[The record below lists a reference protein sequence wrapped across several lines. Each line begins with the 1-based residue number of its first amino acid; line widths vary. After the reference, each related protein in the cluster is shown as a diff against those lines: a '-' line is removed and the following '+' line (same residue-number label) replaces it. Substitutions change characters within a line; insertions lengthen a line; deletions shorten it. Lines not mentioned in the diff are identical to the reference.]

1 MSMTGIAR
9 GRSRWRQGD
18 GSSNRNAAHSTV
30 PNPDHQGVVSSRKQA
45 TYPGMLSDSVFA
57 TVDRQSKTRK
67 AIAVPMK
74 ILIEE
79 EFSNDVNSR
88 HISPGAV
95 GRLMGLDSLP
105 SSGIHNKHRHT
116 KSHAPKTSPSSFH
129 GRTGLHD
136 IPHRRSVDT
145 INVFEGMEATKT
157 NMHRSPRSKIGSTTS
172 RSDKVVSADID
183 FIRQKFMD
191 AKRLSIDESLHISEE
206 FNETLDALVS
216 NSDLL
221 LDFLQNFDPAVIRDL
236 HNHGSPS
243 STANCIT
250 ILKPSRRNQF
260 IDMDNI
266 YPQEKGTESIFNEQM
281 EGKHSLWKPYSN
293 VPLQSLKEDSCSSR
307 QKLSRSSHQENTGKR
322 GSPTR
327 IVVLKPNL
335 EKPHD
340 IEEALPL
347 HHKISHSDYRRH
359 KECPEVDRWTPNTE
373 DYMCQVPLGDSETLS
388 RMGKGS
394 REIAREITKQMRAAR
409 GGSRKHSVKPETR
422 TLASDERSQF
432 QSSVTRPKT
441 PESIH
446 RYSESC
452 DAWASSSLN
461 SLPTYSTETS
471 ESKEAKKHLSNRWKK
486 TRQCQHQETDND
498 SFNTLGDML
507 ALSDQ
512 NASNVATHKMTCRKC
527 PKSEVQSDRIQSSYP
542 LGISTND
549 GWKDTNTSK
558 LTRSKSLPPSF
569 IRGVQKSNNRKR
581 SGSVTYNEFSM
592 LKDVLKVGPHYSEYA
607 YRSRQRRSLSR
618 DSTIHGDESDP
629 MSTDNEENMV
639 VEREIHVNYEEP
651 INGTAV
657 TYTSGQSQHPTNL
670 DHELDAIGVLDTSS
684 AVPFSNKKSL
694 SPAEQDQ
701 QVLKMTTT
709 ALDNCFLVPNLDDLM
724 PKHEQIEYHQADDYP
739 ATYDPHIASD
749 SPEENNH
756 HLGDVSETLCILP
769 DVLESPANSN
779 KDDQQSPMSVL
790 ESSMDGE
797 DVYSGDFEKISADL
811 QELRLQLGLLKRET
825 TDTRDGSELSI
836 LSDDETAR
844 RSLPETG
851 ESHAFRNTEERDFSY
866 VFDMLV
872 ALGIHAANEDDLL
885 DNCYLLEC
893 SAGLDLYDDL
903 EQKYDSLIL
912 WPVHERKL
920 LFDITNAVLG
930 DMITSVMNGCS
941 KGLMARCSPGW
952 NREDFAELVWQRVV
966 QLRQEIEFNQEA
978 LLLSVEWAG
987 SEDGASLVGRDIGNM
1002 LQDDLVQEIVADFL
1016 GATKFAKLRG

>member
-1 MSMTGIAR
+1 MSMAGIAR

-30 PNPDHQGVVSSRKQA
+30 PNPDHQEIPCDERLCSYVVLAAGVVSSRKQA

-549 GWKDTNTSK
+549 GWKDTTTSK

-724 PKHEQIEYHQADDYP
+724 PKNRQRTPTKMTSKVQCLFLNLPWTEKMFTLGILRRSVQISKA
-739 ATYDPHIASD
+739 
-749 SPEENNH
+749 
-756 HLGDVSETLCILP
+756 
-769 DVLESPANSN
+769 
-779 KDDQQSPMSVL
+779 K
-790 ESSMDGE
+790 
-797 DVYSGDFEKISADL
+797 
-811 QELRLQLGLLKRET
+811 LRLQLGLLKRET

-866 VFDMLV
+866 VFDMLA

-952 NREDFAELVWQRVV
+952 NREEFAELVWQRVV

-1002 LQDDLVQEIVADFL
+1002 LQDDLVQEIIADFL
-1016 GATKFAKLRG
+1016 GATKSAKLRG

>member
-1 MSMTGIAR
+1 MSMAGIAR

-549 GWKDTNTSK
+549 GWKDTTTSK

-592 LKDVLKVGPHYSEYA
+592 LKDVLK
-607 YRSRQRRSLSR
+607 
-618 DSTIHGDESDP
+618 
-629 MSTDNEENMV
+629 
-639 VEREIHVNYEEP
+639 
-651 INGTAV
+651 
-657 TYTSGQSQHPTNL
+657 
-670 DHELDAIGVLDTSS
+670 
-684 AVPFSNKKSL
+684 
-694 SPAEQDQ
+694 DQ

-866 VFDMLV
+866 VFDMLA

-952 NREDFAELVWQRVV
+952 NREEFAELVWQRVV

-1002 LQDDLVQEIVADFL
+1002 LQDDLVQEIIADFL
-1016 GATKFAKLRG
+1016 GATKSAKLRG

>member
-1 MSMTGIAR
+1 MAGIAR

-549 GWKDTNTSK
+549 GWKDTTTSK

-592 LKDVLKVGPHYSEYA
+592 LKDVLK
-607 YRSRQRRSLSR
+607 
-618 DSTIHGDESDP
+618 
-629 MSTDNEENMV
+629 
-639 VEREIHVNYEEP
+639 
-651 INGTAV
+651 
-657 TYTSGQSQHPTNL
+657 
-670 DHELDAIGVLDTSS
+670 
-684 AVPFSNKKSL
+684 
-694 SPAEQDQ
+694 DQ

-866 VFDMLV
+866 VFDMLA

-952 NREDFAELVWQRVV
+952 NREEFAELVWQRVV

-1002 LQDDLVQEIVADFL
+1002 LQDDLVQEIIADFL
-1016 GATKFAKLRG
+1016 GATKSAKLRG